1 MNGQHLRALPSNE
14 LVALIG
20 ERWKSIGVLAE
31 SEGLF
36 IEVRSL
42 SLLLILRDSYYTMCL
57 GK

>member
-1 MNGQHLRALPSNE
+1 MNGLHLRALPSKE

-36 IEVRSL
+36 IEVCSL
-42 SLLLILRDSYYTMCL
+42 YFVDDIE
-57 GK
+57 G